1 MILKVARLGHP
12 VLRKKSQPV
21 KPSEI
26 AHPRFQSF
34 LDDLAET
41 MREYRGV
48 GIAAPQV
55 HVPRR
60 VFLIECVRPKRYPVR
75 ERISLYIVINPRLEI
90 LDRRQVGLW
99 EGCLSIPEMRG
110 WTPRYRKVRV
120 RGFDRKAQPLTVTAE
135 GFHARIL
142 QHEFDHLE
150 GRVYLDRMDDMKSL
164 TYLEHLPAL
173 EAKR

>member
-1 MILKVARLGHP
+1 MIRKVARLGHP
-12 VLRKKSQPV
+12 VLRGKAQPV
-21 KPSEI
+21 KPREI
-26 AHPRFQSF
+26 ATLRFQSF
-34 LDDLAET
+34 LDDLADT
-41 MREYRGV
+41 MREYQGV

-55 HVPRR
+55 HVPMR

-75 ERISLYIVINPRLEI
+75 ERIPLYMVINPRLEI
-90 LDRRQVGLW
+90 LDRRRTDFW

-120 RGFDRKAQPLTVTAE
+120 RGLDRKARPLTVTAE

-150 GRVYLDRMDDMKSL
+150 GRVYLDRMDHMRSL
-164 TYLEHLPAL
+164 TYLEHLTAFGP
-173 EAKR
+173 KR

>member
-1 MILKVARLGHP
+1 MILKVARLGYH
-12 VLRKKSQPV
+12 VLREKSQPV
-21 KPSEI
+21 KPSDI
-26 AHPRFQSF
+26 ATPRFQSF
-34 LDDLAET
+34 LDDLADT
-41 MREYRGV
+41 MREYHGV

-55 HVPRR
+55 HVPLR

-75 ERISLYIVINPRLEI
+75 DRIPLYVLINPHLEI
-90 LDRRQVGLW
+90 LDRRQVGFW

-120 RGFDRKAQPLTVTAE
+120 RGLDRKARPLTVTAE

-150 GRVYLDRMDDMKSL
+150 GRVYLDRMDHLKTL
-164 TYLEHLPAL
+164 TYLEHLPPV
-173 EAKR
+173 EPKR